1 MKFRRYLSQ
10 PYPFYY
16 EGKTFYQ
23 LLGLLFLMA
32 LAFNY
37 LFEPFHVHFPEHRM
51 SFFVISVVHAA
62 VASFAFFCAH
72 LLLLGFS
79 VDRSAWTIGKEVAAL
94 AGFLLLAGLGQFLV
108 RDFIYDNPEN
118 WSWHYFLEEIRNT
131 FLVGSLFIAL
141 LVPLNFNR
149 LLLRHRRI
157 ARNLRSEDKL
167 PGPSEKIFIETQLKS
182 DDFQLDVRDLLYAR
196 SEGNYTA
203 FFIRE
208 GETHTRLLKR
218 IPISTLEQQLKEVTN
233 VIRVHRSYLVN
244 LKQIRKVSGNAQ
256 GYKLKLQT
264 VQETIT
270 VSRRMIPRFEKHM
283 QAL

>member
-1 MKFRRYLSQ
+1 M
-10 PYPFYY
+10 
-16 EGKTFYQ
+16 
-23 LLGLLFLMA
+23 MA

-62 VASFAFFCAH
+62 VASFAFFCGH

-79 VDRSAWTIGKEVAAL
+79 VNRSAWTIGKEVAAL

-141 LVPLNFNR
+141 LVPLNFTR
-149 LLLRHRRI
+149 LMIRHSRL
-157 ARNLRSEDKL
+157 ADQVKPVESNAQA
-167 PGPSEKIFIETQLKS
+167 SEKIFIETQLKG
-182 DDFQLDVRDLLYAR
+182 DDFLLDVRDFLFAR
-196 SEGNYTA
+196 SDGNYVTLHLRDGDTH
-203 FFIRE
+203 IRS
-208 GETHTRLLKR
+208 LKR
-218 IPISTLEQQLKEVTN
+218 IPIGALEDQLKQVPS
-233 VIRVHRSYLVN
+233 IMRVHRSYLVN
-244 LKQIRKVSGNAQ
+244 LEQVRKVTGNAQ
-256 GYKLKLQT
+256 GYKLWLHGLE
-264 VQETIT
+264 ETIA

-283 QAL
+283 KKG